1 MSTLRQ
7 VDSFGIVLPEQWTSV
22 PTELHAFE
30 EFCNRAR
37 ERWRQLPLFDRAF
50 ERRADTMLN
59 RLRHEL
65 ASAGVILAAVFIEE
79 VVDDTVEPGHAP
91 SRARAAD
98 RRLHA
103 RRLHQ
108 GRPGDRPVAV
118 GAGAVQRL
126 HPQAA
131 RRGAALRA
139 DHRRRPA
146 RPVPLPAGRAV
157 HLRRLY
163 EPRRFGMELADFFA
177 ESFVLPIGTDGEAC
191 CVLQFATTNV
201 EQSRRFSELFGAIA
215 ATFRMFRPDDPTE
228 FYRAHRGDRPHF
240 GVRRRHRYRR
250 SHLAP
255 AGQPVTERNHNHGH
269 LARSR

>member
-1 MSTLRQ
+1 VSTLRQ

-37 ERWRQLPLFDRAF
+37 ERWRQLPQFDRAF

-79 VVDDTVEPGHAP
+79 IVDDTTEQSEPELLIAACTLAVYTKADLETELSLSVPVLFSAFTRKPRVEEP
-91 SRARAAD
+91 RY
-98 RRLHA
+98 
-103 RRLHQ
+103 
-108 GRPGDRPVAV
+108 GRITDVVRPELTDV
-118 GAGAVQRL
+118 
-126 HPQAA
+126 
-131 RRGAALRA
+131 
-139 DHRRRPA
+139 
-146 RPVPLPAGRAV
+146 PAGRAV

-163 EPRRFGMELADFFA
+163 EPRRFGMELEDFFA
-177 ESFVLPIGTDGEAC
+177 ESFILPIGTDGEAC

-215 ATFRMFRPDDPTE
+215 ATFRMFHPDDPTT
-228 FYRAHRGDRPHF
+228 F
-240 GVRRRHRYRR
+240 
-250 SHLAP
+250 
-255 AGQPVTERNHNHGH
+255 
-269 LARSR
+269 

>member
-1 MSTLRQ
+1 VTSVRQ

-30 EFCNRAR
+30 QFCNRAR

-79 VVDDTVEPGHAP
+79 VVDDTVEPGQAP
-91 SRARAAD
+91 NQPELLIAACTLAIYSKADLETQLSLSVPVLFSAFTRKPRTDEARF
-98 RRLHA
+98 
-103 RRLHQ
+103 
-108 GRPGDRPVAV
+108 GRITDVVRPEVTE
-118 GAGAVQRL
+118 
-126 HPQAA
+126 
-131 RRGAALRA
+131 
-139 DHRRRPA
+139 
-146 RPVPLPAGRAV
+146 LPAGRAV

-163 EPRRFGMELADFFA
+163 EPRRFGMELENFFA
-177 ESFVLPIGTDGEAC
+177 ESFVLPVGTDGEAC

-215 ATFRMFRPDDPTE
+215 ATFRVFQPEDPTR
-228 FYRAHRGDRPHF
+228 F
-240 GVRRRHRYRR
+240 
-250 SHLAP
+250 
-255 AGQPVTERNHNHGH
+255 
-269 LARSR
+269 

>member
-1 MSTLRQ
+1 VSERSARTSLRQ
-7 VDSFGIVLPEQWTSV
+7 VDSFGVVLPEQWTSV

-37 ERWRQLPLFDRAF
+37 ERWRELPMFDRAF

-65 ASAGVILAAVFIEE
+65 SSAGVILAAVFIEE

-91 SRARAAD
+91 NEPELLIAACTLAVYTKADLGTDLSLSVPVLFSAFSRKP
-98 RRLHA
+98 RRDES
-103 RRLHQ
+103 RFGQ
-108 GRPGDRPVAV
+108 ITDVVRPDLVS
-118 GAGAVQRL
+118 
-126 HPQAA
+126 
-131 RRGAALRA
+131 
-139 DHRRRPA
+139 
-146 RPVPLPAGRAV
+146 LPAGRAV

-191 CVLQFATTNV
+191 CVLQFATTNI

-215 ATFRMFRPDDPTE
+215 ATFRMFRPDDPTD
-228 FYRAHRGDRPHF
+228 FA
-240 GVRRRHRYRR
+240 
-250 SHLAP
+250 AP
-255 AGQPVTERNHNHGH
+255 DPQSAD
-269 LARSR
+269 